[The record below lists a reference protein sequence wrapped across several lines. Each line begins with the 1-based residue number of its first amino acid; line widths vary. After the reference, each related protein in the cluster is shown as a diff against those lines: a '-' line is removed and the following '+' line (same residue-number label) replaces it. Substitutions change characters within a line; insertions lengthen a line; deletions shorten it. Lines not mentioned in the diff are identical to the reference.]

1 MYVVALLL
9 FVIHILAF
17 AAGSANGV
25 VMPILGPKLATASPE
40 TRDHLFDIAEKLSK
54 VGKIAMGTLLVTGV
68 LTLWLKWN
76 FLPPNAI
83 WFWIKMAGVVA
94 MIVFIV
100 NNERNFKKA
109 KAGDREAAKRSQMFG
124 QLTGI
129 SFLVVVIA
137 AVFSFN

>member
-1 MYVVALLL
+1 MVYVIALLL

-40 TRDHLFDIAEKLSK
+40 TREHLFDIAEKLSK
-54 VGKIAMGTLLVTGV
+54 VGKIAMGTLLVTGI
-68 LTLWLKWN
+68 LTLWLKWDWI
-76 FLPPNAI
+76 PPNAI

-100 NNERNFKKA
+100 NNEVWQT
-109 KAGDREAAKRSQMFG
+109 GQGLVAAR
-124 QLTGI
+124 GI
-129 SFLVVVIA
+129 LDDLRWLNAPI
-137 AVFSFN
+137 N